1 MPDADDI
8 ARIRAYLREHGAT
21 YERDAL
27 RTRLIA
33 DGHSPETVD
42 LAIAQEYGFA
52 VTGAAPP
59 PDTRNRGRIILVAIG
74 VFLVNFVV
82 LPLVI
87 GLLAQQVN
95 AAAFGN
101 FLIGSIGLVVL
112 ALAVES
118 VAAVI
123 TRRRDP
129 VLSRGLTWGVLLTL
143 LPIVGGVLLVG
154 VCIIALTRMG

>member
-1 MPDADDI
+1 
-8 ARIRAYLREHGAT
+8 
-21 YERDAL
+21 
-27 RTRLIA
+27 
-33 DGHSPETVD
+33 
-42 LAIAQEYGFA
+42 
-52 VTGAAPP
+52 
-59 PDTRNRGRIILVAIG
+59 LVAAG
-74 VFLVNFVV
+74 VFLVNFLV

-95 AAAFGN
+95 VGALGN
-101 FLIGSIGLVVL
+101 FLIGSTGLVVL
-112 ALAVES
+112 ALVVES
-118 VAAVI
+118 VAAAI

>member
-1 MPDADDI
+1 MPDPDDI
-8 ARIRAYLREHGAT
+8 ARIHAYLREHGAT

-27 RTRLIA
+27 RTRLID

-52 VTGAAPP
+52 VTGAAPSAP
-59 PDTRNRGRIILVAIG
+59 SNRRRIILVAIG

>member
-1 MPDADDI
+1 MPDPDDI
-8 ARIRAYLREHGAT
+8 ARIRAYLKEHGTT

-33 DGHSPETVD
+33 DGHSLETVD

-52 VTGAAPP
+52 VTGAAPSAP
-59 PDTRNRGRIILVAIG
+59 SNRGRIILVAIG

-123 TRRRDP
+123 TRRSDP

>member
-33 DGHSPETVD
+33 DGHAPETVD

-52 VTGAAPP
+52 VTGAAPSAP
-59 PDTRNRGRIILVAIG
+59 SNRGRIILVAIG

-118 VAAVI
+118 VAAAI

-143 LPIVGGVLLVG
+143 LPVVGSVLLLG
-154 VCIIALTRMG
+154 ICIIVLTRMG

>member
-8 ARIRAYLREHGAT
+8 ARIRAYLKEHGAT

-33 DGHSPETVD
+33 DGHAPETVD
-42 LAIAQEYGFA
+42 LAIAQEYGFT

-59 PDTRNRGRIILVAIG
+59 PATRNRVILVAAG
-74 VFLVNFVV
+74 VFLVNFLV

-95 AAAFGN
+95 VGAIGS
-101 FLIGSIGLVVL
+101 FLIGSTGLVVL
-112 ALAVES
+112 ALVVES
-118 VAAVI
+118 VAAAI